1 MHASVASLLPARV
14 GQIEREVEK
23 AATMLRENERLKQE
37 VALGKAMHKS
47 ELKFMKQT
55 LKKMGANE
63 RKAVEKYR

>member
-1 MHASVASLLPARV
+1 
-14 GQIEREVEK
+14 
-23 AATMLRENERLKQE
+23 MLRENERLKQE